1 MISCGIMVL
10 EIGRNKL
17 PDKSEYI
24 GVMNMEKYRY
34 VIQSGI
40 LFLFCILQV
49 YSNFGIYKDYSKN
62 NNDPNI
68 TKKRKQILI
77 AFSIL
82 SVILAIWFISEII
95 HVI

>member
-1 MISCGIMVL
+1 
-10 EIGRNKL
+10 
-17 PDKSEYI
+17 
-24 GVMNMEKYRY
+24 MEKYRY

-40 LFLFCILQV
+40 LFLLCILQV

-62 NNDPNI
+62 NKDPNI

-95 HVI
+95 HVIELWKSYFYIMSNSHLSSSS

>member
-40 LFLFCILQV
+40 LFYCVFCKYI
-49 YSNFGIYKDYSKN
+49 
-62 NNDPNI
+62 
-68 TKKRKQILI
+68 
-77 AFSIL
+77 
-82 SVILAIWFISEII
+82 VILESIKII
-95 HVI
+95 VKQ

>member
-1 MISCGIMVL
+1 
-10 EIGRNKL
+10 
-17 PDKSEYI
+17 
-24 GVMNMEKYRY
+24 MEKYRY

-40 LFLFCILQV
+40 LFLLCILQV
-49 YSNFGIYKDYSKN
+49 YSNFGIYSDYRKN
-62 NNDPNI
+62 NIDIKI
-68 TKKRKQILI
+68 TKKRKLIFI

>member
-1 MISCGIMVL
+1 
-10 EIGRNKL
+10 
-17 PDKSEYI
+17 
-24 GVMNMEKYRY
+24 MEKYRY

-40 LFLFCILQV
+40 LFLLLIMQV
-49 YSNFGIYKDYSKN
+49 YSNFGIYIDYSKN
-62 NNDPNI
+62 NNEPKI

-82 SVILAIWFISEII
+82 SVILAIWFISEIV

>member
-1 MISCGIMVL
+1 M
-10 EIGRNKL
+10 
-17 PDKSEYI
+17 D
-24 GVMNMEKYRY
+24 MEKYRY

-40 LFLFCILQV
+40 IFLLCIMQV
-49 YSNFGIYKDYSKN
+49 YSNFGIYIDYSKN
-62 NNDPNI
+62 NKDPKI